1 MANQP
6 VTIGFQPYL
15 FIGQHRTFTPTASTG
30 VDVPAG
36 ANALL
41 VQAVTQN
48 IRFKMDGNQ
57 PSPTSGFQL
66 RAGDPPILIVL
77 HEGQFFY
84 AIAETAG
91 GILETQAVN
100 QPY

>member
-6 VTIGFQPYL
+6 VTIGFQPYQ
-15 FIGQHRTFTPTASTG
+15 FVGAHQTYTPNASTG
-30 VDVPAG
+30 IPVPAG

-41 VQAVTQN
+41 LQAVGQN
-48 IRFKMDGNQ
+48 VRVKFDAAA
-57 PSPTSGFQL
+57 PSASAGFQL

-84 AIAETAG
+84 VINEVAG
-91 GILETQAVN
+91 GTLEVQPVSQA
-100 QPY
+100 Y